1 VVGSSALLHARG
13 AGRLDTAWTASHT
26 GAMSAL
32 ESSPTGT
39 DLLALSADLEL
50 VSVEAGHELISQGT
64 TSPPI
69 YVLVE
74 GSIVVE
80 RDGNP
85 FANVDHPG
93 ALFGEMSTVM
103 GTPAT
108 ATVRAKAASTL
119 RIATDAHAF
128 LARPGVALAVLRL
141 TATRLDAMTRYLSDV
156 RTQFEHS
163 ADHLGMVDGVLESLL
178 QHQAPAVRP
187 GSARDPEG

>member
-1 VVGSSALLHARG
+1 
-13 AGRLDTAWTASHT
+13 
-26 GAMSAL
+26 MSAA
-32 ESSPTGT
+32 ERPQTGT

-50 VSVEAGHELISQGT
+50 VSVEAGDELISQGT

-74 GSIVVE
+74 GSVVVE
-80 RDGNP
+80 RDGTA

-108 ATVRAKAASTL
+108 ATVRASAASTL
-119 RIATDAHAF
+119 RLATDPQAF

-156 RTQFEHS
+156 RAQFEDS

-178 QHQAPAVRP
+178 QHQAPALRP

>member
-1 VVGSSALLHARG
+1 
-13 AGRLDTAWTASHT
+13 
-26 GAMSAL
+26 MSAA
-32 ESSPTGT
+32 ESPQTGT
-39 DLLALSADLEL
+39 DLLSLSADLDE
-50 VSVEAGHELISQGT
+50 VSVEAGAELIVQGR
-64 TSPPI
+64 SAQPI

-74 GSIVVE
+74 GSVVVE
-80 RDGNP
+80 RDGLA
-85 FANVDHPG
+85 FASVDHPG

-108 ATVRAKAASTL
+108 ATVRASAPSTV
-119 RIATDAHAF
+119 RVATDAHAF

-156 RTQFEHS
+156 RAQFEHS